1 MRLFIASLLTAFLTL
16 PSSSVFSTENN
27 ALAIP
32 ITKITA
38 LASQPEILK
47 LAQRLD
53 GKIDLDEIFSREDL
67 WIESDNKPTQFL
79 NKSLQYYF
87 EGIIQQPGS
96 PIVELIL
103 MGSQGETLAAFPVPT
118 DYWQGDESKFIN
130 VMADEQTFVDNMAW
144 DESSQTISAQVSV
157 PVKDA
162 SGEMFGVLTA
172 GIEASMGTLSNLEAQ

>member
-1 MRLFIASLLTAFLTL
+1 MRLFVISLLAALSTLTT
-16 PSSSVFSTENN
+16 VGAHGAEND
-27 ALAIP
+27 ALAVP
-32 ITKITA
+32 IDKITA
-38 LASQPEILK
+38 LANQAEVLK
-47 LAQRLD
+47 LAQKLD

-67 WIESDNKPTQFL
+67 WMESDSKPTHFL

-103 MGSQGETLAAFPVPT
+103 MGSQGETLAAYPLPT

-130 VMADEQTFVDNMAW
+130 VMADEQTFIDNMAW

-172 GIEASMGTLSNLEAQ
+172 GIEASIGALSILEAQ